1 MGTLSQRFAEF
12 SEGLRYPDLPGDV
25 TAYAKLLMLDLF
37 GAALAARDTPERSA
51 ALAGCKALAP
61 ILDDGAALWGTG
73 LRTTPGA
80 AALFN
85 GILAHTLEL
94 DDFNG
99 VDHSGAVVVPALL
112 AAAATRPDMD
122 GERAIEGMVV
132 GYEIGRRVLE
142 AAGGYRQHNST
153 GWHTTGTCG
162 SFAAA
167 AATAKA
173 LKLDAGA
180 TANALGL
187 AGSFT
192 GGLWAF
198 IADGS
203 MSKRYHAGRAAETG
217 IVAATLASNGLTG
230 PAEIFEASWGGY
242 FSTYAPGF
250 PAEPLLDG
258 LGEGFRLSKAGVK
271 PYACCR
277 GIHSS
282 VDAILEL
289 RTQRGDPDRLSA
301 VEIVCTPGQIAQ
313 LGRVRPSTRLQAQFS
328 LSYSVAVAMVT
339 GKATLAEFVEP
350 WLSDAAVEEVERKVR
365 LIEATDLPLGWEP
378 RLTLR
383 FADGHTST
391 AQVAEARGGPS
402 NPLSETEIREK
413 YRGLAEPVL
422 GTDTARTLEE
432 TVMSLEKSGNL
443 GRTIALLGRAT

>member
-12 SEGLRYPDLPGDV
+12 SEGLRYPDLSEDV
-25 TAYAKLLMLDLF
+25 TAYAKLLMLDLL
-37 GAALAARDTPERSA
+37 GAALAARDTPERSI

-61 ILDDGAALWGTG
+61 VLENGAALWGTG

-99 VDHSGAVVVPALL
+99 VDHSGAVVIPALL
-112 AAAATRPDMD
+112 SAAATSPDMD
-122 GERAIEGMVV
+122 GKRAIEGMVV
-132 GYEIGRRVLE
+132 GYEIGRRILE

-167 AATAKA
+167 AAAAKA
-173 LKLDAGA
+173 LKLDADA

-217 IVAATLASNGLTG
+217 IIAATLASNGLTG
-230 PAEIFEASWGGY
+230 PAEIFEADWGGY

-282 VDAILEL
+282 VDAVLQL
-289 RTQRGDPDRLSA
+289 RADHDDLDRLSA

-313 LGRVRPSTRLQAQFS
+313 LGRARPSTRLQAQFS
-328 LSYSVAVAMVT
+328 VSYSVSVAMIT
-339 GKATLAEFVEP
+339 GKATLAEFIEP
-350 WLSDAAVEEVERKVR
+350 WLSDAAVEELERKVR
-365 LIEATDLPLGWEP
+365 LIEGEDLPPGWEP
-378 RLTLR
+378 RVTFH
-383 FADGHTST
+383 FADGRSAT

-402 NPLSETEIREK
+402 NPLSEMEIREK
-413 YRGLAEPVL
+413 YRGLVEPIVGTKSMIKLEDAVL
-422 GTDTARTLEE
+422 
-432 TVMSLEKSGNL
+432 SLELPGNL
-443 GRTIALLGRAT
+443 TRTVDLIGYST